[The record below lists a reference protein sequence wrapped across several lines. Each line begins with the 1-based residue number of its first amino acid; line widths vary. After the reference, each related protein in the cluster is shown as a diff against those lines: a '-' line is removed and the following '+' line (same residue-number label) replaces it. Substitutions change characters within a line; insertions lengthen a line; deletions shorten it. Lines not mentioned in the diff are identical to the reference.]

1 MFIMLSTKNDEW
13 MDSRG
18 SFVLEEYVSDFP
30 AAHVRCATQPTFEAN
45 PRISIGPSSS
55 NVWKWWQCSASS
67 LSKATLNTNQCFP
80 LHSFAKT

>member
-1 MFIMLSTKNDEW
+1 MTNGLNNILG

-45 PRISIGPSSS
+45 PEDLNWSIFQPCLE
-55 NVWKWWQCSASS
+55 VVECSTSS
-67 LSKATLNTNQCFP
+67 LSKATLNINQCFP